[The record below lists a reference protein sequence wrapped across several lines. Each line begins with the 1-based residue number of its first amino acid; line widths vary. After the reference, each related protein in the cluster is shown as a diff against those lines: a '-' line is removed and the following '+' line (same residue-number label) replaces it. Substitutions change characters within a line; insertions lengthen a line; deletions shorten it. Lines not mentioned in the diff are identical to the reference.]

1 MKDPWKI
8 IYYILCLTLLALAA
22 YQCFNLFV
30 VFPPYAQDYKV
41 FVGAV
46 QTLDHTQN
54 PYVLNNIN
62 QYRGNGDLE
71 FVYPPHTLY
80 FFWFLQFLFIFQ
92 NVWAYFAFLGILLI
106 FSSYLLLTLDQ
117 KPHYLFLITLM
128 MTSFISLWWNF
139 TQGNKDILFLFLF
152 AIIFS
157 LLITEKYWQSSIV
170 AGLTV
175 GFSLFATPFLA
186 LFLVIRRP
194 IADRLAYIVLSA
206 CTVAALFLA
215 SYCINSS
222 FLYSYVG
229 ILLENNSTLLQHGG
243 WNAPIPYWLFYDLF
257 RGISSNVII
266 PTILV
271 SCAYISIILYA
282 TWCYYQ
288 KHPGDTLKIYSLVL
302 LSVFML
308 LPRMMPYNF
317 IILVIPLYILFKD
330 DSYQLKTLVLA
341 VTSLLPLIVWYL
353 PVFCVNKDTLP
364 LLLGPYVQ
372 TYSLFL
378 IFFIVI
384 LHDHLSLSLNG
395 SVKKGDKWQ

>member
-1 MKDPWKI
+1 
-8 IYYILCLTLLALAA
+8 
-22 YQCFNLFV
+22 
-30 VFPPYAQDYKV
+30 
-41 FVGAV
+41 
-46 QTLDHTQN
+46 
-54 PYVLNNIN
+54 
-62 QYRGNGDLE
+62 
-71 FVYPPHTLY
+71 
-80 FFWFLQFLFIFQ
+80 
-92 NVWAYFAFLGILLI
+92 
-106 FSSYLLLTLDQ
+106 
-117 KPHYLFLITLM
+117 M